1 MIFIERAK
9 ASGVLALFALVGSAC
24 GQPKEKPKT
33 TPAATVQN
41 APKEELLATVTLT
54 AESEARLGVELFT
67 VEKRRVA
74 RARSESGEVMTPPG
88 KSNMV
93 TAPMAGTVMAA
104 AEAPIPSPGSL
115 VRRGAVIMRLT
126 ALPPGG
132 DIAGASIRLSASRA
146 KAARVEQLLKDGAAS
161 RRALEEAQAELAL
174 AEAGARAARPLTGRA
189 EDAIPMTSP
198 QDGVL
203 RAVHV
208 GAGQTVAS
216 GAALFEVDAQGALW
230 VRVPLYV
237 GDLFDV
243 DPAAPAQVSML
254 SSAAASRFHPAAPVT
269 GPPTSNPDAA
279 TTDLYYALQVG
290 TAEFRPGQRV
300 AVSLPSRSS
309 AESLVVPWSAVLHD
323 LSGGTWVYENV
334 ASHVYARRRVDVR
347 YVADGLAILARG
359 PAPGAQVVSVGA
371 MEIFGTEFGTGK

>member
-1 MIFIERAK
+1 MNY
-9 ASGVLALFALVGSAC
+9 SS
-24 GQPKEKPKT
+24 
-33 TPAATVQN
+33 
-41 APKEELLATVTLT
+41 
-54 AESEARLGVELFT
+54 

-74 RARSESGEVMTPPG
+74 RSRSESGEVITPPG
-88 KSNMV
+88 KSNVV
-93 TAPMAGTVMAA
+93 TAPIAGTVMAA
-104 AEAPIPSPGSL
+104 SDAPDSVAGSP
-115 VRRGAVIMRLT
+115 VRKGAVIMRLT

-132 DIAGASIRLSASRA
+132 DIAGAEIRLGAA
-146 KAARVEQLLKDGAAS
+146 KTKAARVEQLLKDGAAS

-174 AEAGARAARPLTGRA
+174 AEAAARVARPLTGRA

-237 GDLFDV
+237 GDLSDV
-243 DPAAPAQVSML
+243 DSAAPAQVSML
-254 SSAAASRFHPAAPVT
+254 SSVASGRSFPAAPVT

-279 TTDLYYALQVG
+279 TTDLYYALQGGV
-290 TAEFRPGQRV
+290 AQFRPGQRV

-334 ASHVYARRRVDVR
+334 APHVYARRRVEVR

-359 PAPGAQVVSVGA
+359 PAPGAKVVSVGA